1 MICRNQKEISEV
13 VYNSMMAGEVQMIV
27 SGGLDKLS
35 ISILGGFNGM
45 DRKGVTRAAGE
56 ELDLQFRIKL
66 EALWKR
72 K

>member
-1 MICRNQKEISEV
+1 
-13 VYNSMMAGEVQMIV
+13 MMAGEVQMIV

-56 ELDLQFRIKL
+56 ELDLQFRIKQ